1 MLLFLDQGSSPK
13 RLFCQGV
20 SLGVYWGTPSFQTP
34 WRVVANGI
42 GKENMILS
50 RDIVLR
56 EDPMGTRCE
65 DEDMESSG
73 RDQEDLSWK
82 EVSS

>member
-1 MLLFLDQGSSPK
+1 MS
-13 RLFCQGV
+13 
-20 SLGVYWGTPSFQTP
+20 
-34 WRVVANGI
+34 NGI

-56 EDPMGTRCE
+56 EDSIGTRCE
-65 DEDMESSG
+65 DEDMESNG
-73 RDQEDLSWK
+73 GDQEDLLWK